1 MALVVVAQANIPMNQ
16 SAHQPTFLIL
26 LCSAVGLIVAA
37 CAAPA
42 GRGGADPET
51 RFAPDSLPGTCPG
64 ATITLAA
71 ARDTQPRPG
80 ALIVVPSEAFPR
92 IPRSYL
98 RRMPRDR
105 VVASFLVDTAGQ
117 VVPGSVALLAGRD
130 RRYGSSVCE
139 WLPRMRF
146 SSWRADSA
154 SAVRIAMPF
163 VFGPLEFGPRER

>member
-1 MALVVVAQANIPMNQ
+1 MALVVVAQGNIPMKQ

-26 LCSAVGLIVAA
+26 LCSGVGLIVAA

-42 GRGGADPET
+42 GRGADPET

-71 ARDTQPRPG
+71 AQDTQPRPD

-92 IPRSYL
+92 IPRSYF

-130 RRYGSSVCE
+130 RRYSSSVCE

-146 SSWRADSA
+146 TRWRADTA

-163 VFGPLEFGPRER
+163 QFGPLEFGPRER